1 MKCGLYFAAYFGPCT
16 EKWCHNPFQEDCAGA
31 DGLDGFAAIMPSQGL
46 KSANISILQPKI
58 GLIYGLELF

>member
-1 MKCGLYFAAYFGPCT
+1 MWSLFRKPILSDAL
-16 EKWCHNPFQEDCAGA
+16 KNGA
-31 DGLDGFAAIMPSQGL
+31 ITLFRRIALVPMASMGFAAIMPSQGL